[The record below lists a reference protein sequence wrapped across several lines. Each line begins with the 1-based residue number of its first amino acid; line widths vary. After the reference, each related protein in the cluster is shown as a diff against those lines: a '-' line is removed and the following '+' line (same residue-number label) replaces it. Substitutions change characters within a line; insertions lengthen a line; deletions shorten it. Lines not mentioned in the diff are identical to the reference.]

1 MKRTRRIPKKG
12 GRGPA
17 RDNLFEYF
25 ILSTATSE
33 IRILLVG
40 ASLKFALK
48 GGSGKTALR
57 RAVVPEGREL
67 LSGYLLYD
75 YSSSASSK
83 SALKGGFVEMAM
95 RRVVAP
101 EGREEAILLEV
112 FVSAV
117 RSSLVFPSLRRVKS
131 ICE

>member
-1 MKRTRRIPKKG
+1 M
-12 GRGPA
+12 
-17 RDNLFEYF
+17 
-25 ILSTATSE
+25 
-33 IRILLVG
+33 
-40 ASLKFALK
+40 
-48 GGSGKTALR
+48 
-57 RAVVPEGREL
+57 PEGREL

-83 SALKGGFVEMAM
+83 SALKGGFVETAM